1 MSVFYRP
8 LHSDFTVTD
17 FLDLADVGNERDTQ
31 IFGELR
37 PDLPGIGRQWFAAAD
52 NQVIVFNFFQ
62 RLCPRQPLVASV
74 SEPAKAMSLN

>member
-31 IFGELR
+31 ISASSG
-37 PDLPGIGRQWFAAAD
+37 PTCPVIAVIGFAG
-52 NQVIVFNFFQ
+52 
-62 RLCPRQPLVASV
+62 RR
-74 SEPAKAMSLN
+74 